1 MKNISGIDLNLMTA
15 FEAMMR
21 ERHVSR
27 AAMRIGLA
35 QPSMSNALSRLR
47 ALFGDPLFI
56 RTGGMMKPTEKA
68 ERLAPLIKTALD
80 SLRTAV
86 NEGGTFD
93 PATSTRTFSLATTDY
108 GEMLVLPE
116 LLRRIRAQAPGISLH
131 SLPFDRP
138 SFEEQ
143 LELGTLD
150 AGLTVIYPSS
160 PKTCTEPMF
169 EERFV
174 CIARPGHPALAG
186 KGGAGDRVALDL
198 ETFLSLDHA
207 LVSRG
212 GSPKGAVDRA
222 LAAINRERRI
232 ALTVANFTTLMFE
245 VAQSD
250 FIAAVAER
258 LAVRMAPLAGFTI
271 HAMPLNVNNFTM
283 SLAWHQ
289 STEADQGQKW
299 LRSLVRD
306 VCARLS

>member
-15 FEAMMR
+15 FEAMLL

-27 AAMRIGLA
+27 AAARIGLA
-35 QPSMSNALSRLR
+35 QPSMSNALARLR
-47 ALFGDPLFI
+47 ALFDDPLFV
-56 RTGGMMKPTEKA
+56 RTGGTMKPTEKA
-68 ERLAPLIKTALD
+68 ELLAPLIISALGK
-80 SLRTAV
+80 LRLAV
-86 NEGGTFD
+86 NEGGAFD
-93 PATSTRTFSLATTDY
+93 PATSTRVFRLATTDY

-116 LLRRIRAQAPGISLH
+116 LMRRIRAQAPGIVLH

-143 LELGTLD
+143 LEQGKLD
-150 AGLTVIYPSS
+150 AGLTVIQPSS
-160 PKTCTEPMF
+160 SATRTEKMF

-186 KGGAGDRVALDL
+186 KGGAGERVALDL
-198 ETFLSLDHA
+198 ETFLALEHA

-212 GSPKGAVDRA
+212 GSPRGAVDTA
-222 LAAINRERRI
+222 LAAMGRERRI

-245 VAQSD
+245 IAQSD

-258 LAVRMAPLAGFTI
+258 LAVRMAPLAGFTV
-271 HAMPLNVNNFTM
+271 HALPLKVNNFTM

-289 STEADQGQKW
+289 STGADQGQLW
-299 LRSLVRD
+299 FRAMMGE
-306 VCARLS
+306 VCAGLS

>member
-1 MKNISGIDLNLMTA
+1 MKNIAAVDLNLMTA
-15 FEAMMR
+15 FEAMML

-27 AAMRIGLA
+27 AAARIGLA
-35 QPSMSNALSRLR
+35 QPSMSNALARLR
-47 ALFGDPLFI
+47 ALFDDPLFVRI
-56 RTGGMMKPTEKA
+56 GGVMKPSEKA
-68 ERLAPLIKTALD
+68 ELLAPLIKTALD
-80 SLRTAV
+80 NLRIAV
-86 NEGGTFD
+86 NEGGAFD
-93 PATSTRTFSLATTDY
+93 PATSTRSFSLATTDY

-116 LLRRIRAQAPGISLH
+116 LMRRIREQAPGISLY

-138 SFEEQ
+138 SFEAQ
-143 LELGTLD
+143 LEQGKLD
-150 AGLTVIYPSS
+150 MGLTVIQPAS
-160 PKTCTEPMF
+160 PKTRSDRLF

-186 KGGAGDRVALDL
+186 KDRMGDRVALDL

-212 GSPKGAVDRA
+212 GAPKGAVDSA

-271 HAMPLNVNNFTM
+271 HAMPLKVNNFTM

-289 STEADQGQKW
+289 STDADQGQLW